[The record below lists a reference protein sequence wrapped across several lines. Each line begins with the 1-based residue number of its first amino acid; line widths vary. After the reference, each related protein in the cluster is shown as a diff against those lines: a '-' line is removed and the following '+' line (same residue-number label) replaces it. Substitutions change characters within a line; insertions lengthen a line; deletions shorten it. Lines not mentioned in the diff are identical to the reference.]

1 MKALYLITAT
11 ILLVVAALFINEGFA
26 YVTHGYGLHPTL
38 ATVAFLVAMAGYAMV
53 LDLFADW
60 NEAPRLD

>member
-1 MKALYLITAT
+1 MKALYLITAM

-26 YVTHGYGLHPTL
+26 YVRLGHGVHPAL
-38 ATVAFLVAMAGYAMV
+38 AAAVFVVAMAGYTMV

-60 NEAPRLD
+60 YEDTRRD

>member
-26 YVTHGYGLHPTL
+26 YVRLGRGMHPAL
-38 ATVAFLVAMAGYAMV
+38 ATAAFVVAMAGYVMV

-60 NEAPRLD
+60 NEVPRRD

>member
-26 YVTHGYGLHPTL
+26 YVTHGYGFHPAL
-38 ATVAFLVAMAGYAMV
+38 ATAAFFITMAGYVMV

-60 NEAPRLD
+60 NEVPRHD